1 MRIEQASAN
10 LPELLQ
16 EFAIAADNISIALK
30 LSSSYGG
37 QNIYVPKN
45 LKEDHFL
52 VQCLGFDAANIL
64 VDLRG
69 GEKVDIPNC
78 KIFNA
83 LKSRIIKSVGSNR
96 NVAKKFGVTER
107 YVRMCRNGNGS
118 QHDIRQQNL
127 FD

>member
-1 MRIEQASAN
+1 MMIEQASAN

-16 EFAIAADNISIALK
+16 EFAIATDNISIALK
-30 LSSSYGG
+30 LSAAYGG
-37 QNIYVPKN
+37 QNIYVPKK

-52 VQCLGFDAANIL
+52 IKCLGQDAANIL

-83 LKSRIIKSVGSNR
+83 LKSHIIKSVGSNR
-96 NVAKKFGVTER
+96 NVAKEFGVTER
-107 YVRMCRNGNGS
+107 YVRMCRNGRGS
-118 QHDIRQQNL
+118 GYDTRQQNL